1 MIRSPPVSHKLSPP
15 ATSAVAQIRLRTPAK
30 NKENSVPLQRSRG
43 ELNSLAGNR
52 RLHVRIVQA
61 PSMPLLNVFLGYGR
75 STNPWEFSSTV
86 ADWLGCFIYR
96 LHPRHKAVNT

>member
-1 MIRSPPVSHKLSPP
+1 MIGSPRVSHRLSPP
-15 ATSAVAQIRLRTPAK
+15 ATSVAGQIRLRIPVK
-30 NKENSVPLQRSRG
+30 NKENFVPPQRPRG